1 MKRSLSVGEIGVLS
15 EASAPK
21 VSRPEPADPDAAE
34 PAAAAVVPDADVAA
48 LVGLPVWLEV
58 SPLEQAVTT
67 ASPAAMML
75 PRNLFFTVH
84 PSSRIRSAVAAVG
97 RCLD

>member
-1 MKRSLSVGEIGVLS
+1 MRRSLSAGEIGVLS

-21 VSRPEPADPDAAE
+21 GSRPESADPDAAE
-34 PAAAAVVPDADVAA
+34 PEAAAVVPDADVAE
-48 LVGLPVWLEV
+48 LVGVPVWLEV
-58 SPLEQAVTT
+58 SPLEQAVT

>member
-1 MKRSLSVGEIGVLS
+1 MLS

-21 VSRPEPADPDAAE
+21 VSRPESADPDAAE
-34 PAAAAVVPDADVAA
+34 PEAAAVVPEADVAA

-58 SPLEQAVTT
+58 SPLEQAVT
-67 ASPAAMML
+67 ARPAAMML